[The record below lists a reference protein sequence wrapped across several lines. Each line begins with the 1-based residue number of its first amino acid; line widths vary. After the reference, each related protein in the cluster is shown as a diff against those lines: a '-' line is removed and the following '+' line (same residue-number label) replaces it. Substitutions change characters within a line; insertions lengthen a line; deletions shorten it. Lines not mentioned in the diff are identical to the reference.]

1 MTFLEHVMTT
11 HALDP
16 HFSNS
21 PTQTIA
27 VPILLNKNAFSLFLF
42 GAMIFFGSI
51 VIIEPSPY
59 DLLAFA
65 AIPFFALTGFKIKRG
80 LLFFILIMTIYEIG
94 GFTSLIQHFHQSDAV
109 VFQLLSFYLYIT
121 SLFFAFFFSEDT
133 VKRLNYCLKAY
144 AAGACVAAICGIMG
158 YFNIAGTF
166 DIFTLYGRAAG
177 TFKDPNVFG
186 SYLVLAI
193 VFLMQRILLGYT
205 TRPFI
210 WGTVLLTLI
219 IGVLLSFSRGSWGAT
234 IFASG
239 VMVVLSYLTAESPA
253 MRRRV
258 VISSILAVAAVI
270 TALMILLSF
279 ENMREFFVQRA
290 SITQDY
296 DSGETGRFGN
306 QLRSITMLLDR
317 PLGFGPLL
325 FRKWFGMEPHNS
337 YINAFA
343 SCGWLG
349 GFAFIVLVIATF
361 FVGFRLC
368 IRPSPFRRISQVVWP
383 ALMVLLLQGFQID
396 IDHWRFV
403 FLLFGMVWGLEA
415 ARQEWELND

>member
-1 MTFLEHVMTT
+1 MTT
-11 HALDP
+11 QAINTP
-16 HFSNS
+16 ISS
-21 PTQTIA
+21 S
-27 VPILLNKNAFSLFLF
+27 PILLNSAKVSLYHF
-42 GAMIFFGSI
+42 GIMIFCGSI

-59 DLLAFA
+59 DLLSLA

-94 GFTSLIQHFHQSDAV
+94 GFTALIPHFHQSDAV
-109 VFQLLSFYLYIT
+109 IFQLLSFYLYIT
-121 SLFFAFFFSEDT
+121 SLFFAFFFSEQT
-133 VKRLNYCLKAY
+133 LERINFCLKAY
-144 AAGACVAAICGIMG
+144 ACGALIAAICGIMG
-158 YFNIAGTF
+158 YFDIAGTAEY
-166 DIFTLYGRAAG
+166 FTRYGRASG
-177 TFKDPNVFG
+177 TFKDPNVYG

-193 VFLMQRILLGYT
+193 VFLMQRILLGYSS
-205 TRPFI
+205 RPFT
-210 WGTVLLTLI
+210 WGIILLILI

-234 IFASG
+234 IVASAM
-239 VMVVLSYLTAESPA
+239 MVGLSFWTADSPK

-258 VISSILAVAAVI
+258 VISSILAI
-270 TALMILLSF
+270 GTIILALLVLLSF
-279 ENMREFFVQRA
+279 ENMREFFIQRA
-290 SITQDY
+290 AITQDY

-306 QLRSITMLLDR
+306 QLRSIPMLLER

-325 FRKWFGMEPHNS
+325 FRKWFGIEPHNS

-349 GFAFIVLVIATF
+349 GFAFIVLVAATF

-368 IRPSPFRRISQVVWP
+368 LRPTPFRRISQVVWP

-396 IDHWRFV
+396 IDHWRYV

-415 ARQEWELND
+415 ARQEWENTSRQNSNL